1 MWNLGYLYLA
11 KGEISGYN
19 LLRISQSSFFT
30 VLLVGLAVAHVTQL
44 NILVMAWAS
53 GVCGPALLA
62 VIVLGR
68 TVGIW
73 RMPSRRFVR
82 RAFEFGWRSHVGAV
96 VQYMQHRADVVLV
109 MYFLPLR
116 ELGIYSLAIGL
127 VELLWYVPQ
136 SVSQVM
142 LPHIAGS
149 SESDADSIT
158 SAFCRASI
166 SAAAVL
172 SLLLGLASSV
182 VVPWFL
188 PSFREAVPAIWI
200 MSPGAIAA
208 SVFKVLSA
216 DLNGRGQPLRTL
228 LPASTGLTFSVAGCC
243 YAIPR
248 YGMLGAAT
256 VTSLSYLLNASMYI
270 LIYARTTSLTP
281 RSLIL
286 MRATD

>member
-142 LPHIAGS
+142 LPHIAS
-149 SESDADSIT
+149 STEADADHIT

-166 SAAAVL
+166 NAAALLSVL
-172 SLLLGLASSV
+172 LAVASTII
-182 VVPWFL
+182 VPWFL
-188 PSFREAVPAIWI
+188 PAFRGAIPVIWI
-200 MSPGAIAA
+200 LLPGVVVA
-208 SVFKVLSA
+208 SILKVLAS
-216 DLNGRGQPLRTL
+216 DLNGRGQPLK
-228 LPASTGLTFSVAGCC
+228 
-243 YAIPR
+243 
-248 YGMLGAAT
+248 
-256 VTSLSYLLNASMYI
+256 
-270 LIYARTTSLTP
+270 
-281 RSLIL
+281 
-286 MRATD
+286 